1 MKQIKIPTIK
11 EQISDIKTLISANE
25 NLIKMDVPEDY
36 KIILISNNKILKE
49 KIAALGGWLFLN
61 K

>member
-49 KIAALGGWLFLN
+49 NLKILN